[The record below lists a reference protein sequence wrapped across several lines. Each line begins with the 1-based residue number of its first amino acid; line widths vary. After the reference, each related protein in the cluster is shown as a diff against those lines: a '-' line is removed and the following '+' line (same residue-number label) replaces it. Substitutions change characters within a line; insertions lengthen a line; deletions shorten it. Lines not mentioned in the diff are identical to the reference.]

1 MLKYM
6 SNTNVLLNKIIEI
19 VEYKEQINQLNK
31 KIQEQKIDLDT
42 YKKILEDQKDS
53 FNCKYNKIVEL
64 IADYEKI
71 NKITEQKTIEQEN
84 LIDLYKTEIQI
95 LKGIIID
102 LKNQLMLYRLK

>member
-1 MLKYM
+1 M

-42 YKKILEDQKDS
+42 YKKLLEEQKDS
-53 FNCKYNKIVEL
+53 FNSKYNKIIEL
-64 IADYEKI
+64 IGDYEKI
-71 NKITEQKTIEQEN
+71 NKFTEQRVTEQEN

-95 LKGIIID
+95 LKGIILD
-102 LKNQLMLYRLK
+102 LKNQLMLHRLK